1 MNAFE
6 AEQFNMLDQLVKKH
20 DGPFP
25 SDIPKLAATTTAKTE
40 SGLPGTHD
48 FSNIAHSSG
57 SEIPKFGVS
66 SLPQPAVN
74 NGLSRVVLAL
84 PGYVVCQSTALN
96 TLEKPKLAFKTW
108 DKFHDYM
115 KDYMKD
121 HKTYGANFDGA
132 FRFSFQVDG
141 QTFTAHSTRK
151 PFTSSSAENISTTFT
166 PEDWHGKFEAGED
179 YFGKDM
185 PSGPSRGT
193 SSSRTRTRSPQKS
206 RPHINTKQSFP
217 NIDPEILQQPSSA
230 DAATPSPGT
239 ATFSPEE
246 WAQTFKAPTFAAP
259 PYPSPGTSGK
269 AYSRSGS
276 TRRTKIGSS
285 SSKGPS
291 ASKSAGP
298 AAAMVESDDDSD
310 KPVFMGSRIVPPSS
324 KDDKDTARGGL
335 VASPVGSPNAMDID
349 PPLPTNDAR
358 NVNVEPSRPEW
369 RAGDSNGIAFNP
381 PMSTTSAQN
390 LSSEDNTLN
399 SRKSK
404 LKEPDLA
411 ANFEDLKKTEPIYT
425 PASGLSSFAD
435 LTSNLPFTS
444 KASSSAPFGKGFN
457 ATDLALPLPPR
468 GPSPPA
474 IAPSTPRP
482 SQGAWDSYLASMKA
496 YMAEWDN
503 FNTKM
508 MMHFVARKNQVDQF
522 PNGWMGTIGGKDVA
536 RYLEGLTE
544 DEKVREWWDVACQ
557 KHRKAIEDFVWARE
571 VFKSGLQAAGPRS
584 GVGGGEKLFGEV
596 V

>member
-6 AEQFNMLDQLVKKH
+6 AEQFNMLDRLVKKH
-20 DGPFP
+20 DGPSP
-25 SDIPKLAATTTAKTE
+25 SDIPKLPANTTVKTE
-40 SGLPGTHD
+40 SDLPGTHD
-48 FSNIAHSSG
+48 FSNAAYFSG
-57 SEIPKFGVS
+57 LKIPKFGVS

-74 NGLSRVVLAL
+74 NGISRVVLAL
-84 PGYVVCQSTALN
+84 PGYVVRHGTALN
-96 TLEKPKLAFKTW
+96 TVEKPKLAFKTW
-108 DKFHDYM
+108 DEFH
-115 KDYMKD
+115 DYMKD
-121 HKTYGANFDGA
+121 HKTYGANFAGA

-141 QTFTAHSTRK
+141 QTFTAHSTPK

-193 SSSRTRTRSPQKS
+193 SSSRTRTRSPQKA
-206 RPHINTKQSFP
+206 RPQINTKQAFP
-217 NIDPEILQQPSSA
+217 NIDPEILQQPRSA

-259 PYPSPGTSGK
+259 PHPSPGTSGRT
-269 AYSRSGS
+269 YSRSGS
-276 TRRTKIGSS
+276 TRRTKVGSS
-285 SSKGPS
+285 SSKGRS
-291 ASKSAGP
+291 ASKIAG

-310 KPVFMGSRIVPPSS
+310 KPVYMGSRTVPSSS
-324 KDDKDTARGGL
+324 KDGNDTAQGGF
-335 VASPVGSPNAMDID
+335 VGSPNAMDID

-381 PMSTTSAQN
+381 PMSTASAQN
-390 LSSEDNTLN
+390 LPSEENALN

-411 ANFEDLKKTEPIYT
+411 TNLEDLKKTEPIYT

-444 KASSSAPFGKGFN
+444 KAASSAPLGKGFN
-457 ATDLALPLPPR
+457 TTDLALPLPPR

-508 MMHFVARKNQVDQF
+508 IMHFVARKNQVDQF

-557 KHRKAIEDFVWARE
+557 KHRKAMEDFVWARE

-584 GVGGGEKLFGEV
+584 GIGSGEKLFGEV
-596 V
+596 A